1 MKLDQHFETK
11 ADSYDDIIIVDLALG
26 SVGPAPKQNH
36 RLDSDVPD
44 NSASPETANRS
55 RLLRLRKSL
64 ARKASFR
71 RFSPASRSPG
81 NEPLEE
87 KSSTSPCP
95 VRKQDLL
102 RKTAR
107 PKWLQTIQRVSCK
120 MVSLRDTDSG
130 FYGNSNTERLEQD
143 DDLDL
148 SDSIKVEILPLPRDV
163 NQDHHVKDKHGKPTG
178 AFTNPWPSWQS
189 AGLTDIY
196 SAFTKGAA
204 LKYPPKPGEEETFE
218 ENGRLVKVLKP
229 DWRGQERQMD
239 KTELGMDAVPGAR
252 VCWLG
257 HASVLV
263 QMPRKRLP
271 GSEQEVESAD
281 EQLLD
286 AAQGE
291 DEMVGI
297 IFDPIFSKR

>member
-1 MKLDQHFETK
+1 MKLDQHFDTN
-11 ADSYDDIIIVDLALG
+11 DDIIVDLALG
-26 SVGPAPKQNH
+26 TVDVQ
-36 RLDSDVPD
+36 LDSEAEAILIPEPAKKLLLSRIGKSIARKSSFRHFDPAYR
-44 NSASPETANRS
+44 SAANR
-55 RLLRLRKSL
+55 
-64 ARKASFR
+64 A
-71 RFSPASRSPG
+71 
-81 NEPLEE
+81 LEE
-87 KSSTSPCP
+87 TRSTAPSPL
-95 VRKQDLL
+95 RKQDSLS
-102 RKTAR
+102 KTPR
-107 PKWLQTIQRVSCK
+107 PKWLQAFRKASRK

-130 FYGNSNTERLEQD
+130 FYGNSNTGRPSQ

-148 SDSIKVEILPLPRDV
+148 SQSIKVEILPLPRDA
-163 NQDHHVKDKHGKPTG
+163 NLDHHVKDKHGKPTG
-178 AFTNPWPSWQS
+178 GFTNPWPSWQS

-229 DWRGQERQMD
+229 DWQGEERQMH
-239 KTELGMDAVPGAR
+239 KTELGVAAVPGAR

-263 QMPRKRLP
+263 QIPRRKL
-271 GSEQEVESAD
+271 QEGEEGESAD
-281 EQLLD
+281 EQLLEE
-286 AAQGE
+286 AQDE